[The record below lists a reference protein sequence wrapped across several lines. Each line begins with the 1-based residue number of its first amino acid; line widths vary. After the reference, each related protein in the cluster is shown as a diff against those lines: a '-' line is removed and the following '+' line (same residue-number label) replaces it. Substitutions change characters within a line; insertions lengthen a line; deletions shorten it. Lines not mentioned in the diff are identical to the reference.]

1 MQRENDCM
9 DEEKRDLVQSWLTKA
24 LHDLESADGLAKL
37 PKSRIDT
44 GVYHCQQ
51 SAEKAIKGFLIFQDE
66 TPPKI
71 HLLGSLIAAAA
82 SYDAKFALFSD
93 AADLLTPLATEYRY
107 PGSLREPT
115 RAEFDEAYR
124 YAEEIY
130 RFVISLLPTDVHPTE

>member
-1 MQRENDCM
+1 M

-24 LHDLESADGLAKL
+24 LHDLESADGLANL
-37 PKSRIDT
+37 RRSRIDT
-44 GVYHCQQ
+44 AVYHCQQ

-71 HLLGSLIAAAA
+71 HLLNPLIEAAAP
-82 SYDAKFALFSD
+82 YNAKFALFSD

-107 PGSLREPT
+107 PGSLHEPT